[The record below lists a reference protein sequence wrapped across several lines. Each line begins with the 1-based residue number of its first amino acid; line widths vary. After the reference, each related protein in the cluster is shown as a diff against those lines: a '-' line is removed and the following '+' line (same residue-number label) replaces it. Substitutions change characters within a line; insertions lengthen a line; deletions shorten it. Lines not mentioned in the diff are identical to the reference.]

1 MPFNAQGKTIHK
13 AKFCYFFFKFSPGNK
28 KNYLSKKAYPNNVT
42 SHYDDYLDVV
52 SKVNVNIGR
61 VGGYL
66 ANPEV
71 SHQKEFFHSIIEK
84 WEEKNN
90 NLKHFKVSCHR

>member
-1 MPFNAQGKTIHK
+1 MMLLLHADRENISKCLSTHK
-13 AKFCYFFFKFSPGNK
+13 VKLSIKLNFVIFFKFSPGNK

-52 SKVNVNIGR
+52 SKVNVNVGR

-66 ANPEV
+66 VNPEVHV

-84 WEEKNN
+84 
-90 NLKHFKVSCHR
+90 